1 MNFLTKVSLRYRQY
15 LRMEGRHLR
24 FWQWMVFGMLWLGYG
39 STYLLRKP
47 LGVIKADLESGLKV
61 SSASLGWVDTALL
74 LPYAGV
80 SLTLGSLGDRLGSR
94 ITLAGGLILA
104 AAATAPMTVC
114 QSLPSLLVLLAFSGA
129 SQALC
134 WPACCALLSLWFS
147 DASRNSVFGMF
158 GTCCFVFG
166 MAGTGLAVYLQATYG
181 WRSVFLPPAVIVTIL
196 GVLVFEIGRNPSE
209 RGLVV
214 PGRAANQQVPQNKTN
229 PESKMSMMAV
239 WKVSLVPEVSI
250 AMFCVKFVRYALMF
264 WLPFYLLRS
273 LNYSKI
279 NAGLAS
285 TAFEIGGVIG
295 SAFVG
300 VVVDRWMKG
309 RAILTSALAV
319 SGSALALLAFMATA
333 SWGPI
338 FHVIFLAL
346 VGALNCGPD
355 ILLCGSVSADIGER
369 EGGAASAVTGVVNG
383 MGSLGTVLE
392 GPLVSFVAAKF
403 GWSSMMPLMI
413 LLSCFGAIAIFRA
426 NVIHSRIEGRVKL
439 SSLNSVP

>member
-1 MNFLTKVSLRYRQY
+1 
-15 LRMEGRHLR
+15 MEVRRLG
-24 FWQWMVFGMLWLGYG
+24 FWQWSVFGVLWLAYG

-47 LGVIKADLESGLKV
+47 LGVIKADLENGLNV
-61 SSASLGWVDTALL
+61 SAANLGWVDTALL

-80 SLTLGSLGDRLGSR
+80 SLTLGSLGDRLGPR
-94 ITLAGGLILA
+94 ITMAGCLIFA
-104 AAATAPMTVC
+104 AAATVPMTVC
-114 QSLPSLLVLLAFSGA
+114 QSFPPLLVLLAFSGA

-134 WPACCALLSLWFS
+134 WPACCALLAQWFS

-166 MAGTGLAVYLQATYG
+166 MAGTGLAVYLQAAYG
-181 WRSVFLPPAVIVTIL
+181 WRAVFLPPAVVVTIL
-196 GVLVFEIGRNPSE
+196 SVFVFAVGRSPSE

-214 PGRAANQQVPQNKTN
+214 PGRAANQQVPQTKNTDN
-229 PESKMSMMAV
+229 KMSMMAV
-239 WKVSLVPEVSI
+239 WKIALVPEVSM

-264 WLPFYLLRS
+264 WLPLYLLRS
-273 LNYSKI
+273 LNYSQV

-285 TAFEIGGVIG
+285 TAFEIGGILG
-295 SAFVG
+295 SACVG
-300 VVVDRWMKG
+300 IVVDRWMGG
-309 RAILTSALAV
+309 RAILTSALSV
-319 SGSALALLAFMATA
+319 VGSALALLAFVVTA

-346 VGALNCGPD
+346 AGALNCGPD

-392 GPLVSFVAAKF
+392 GPLVSLVAAWF
-403 GWSSMMPLMI
+403 GWSSMIPLMI
-413 LLSCFGAIAIFRA
+413 LLSCIGALATFRA

-439 SSLNSVP
+439 TSVDTLP